1 MSAFSDAF
9 SNRLNN
15 TLGSTDDFVQN
26 EQNTYAP
33 PSDSSGSPGLLSSI
47 VHNIL
52 GGIEGDIGGGLNYL
66 GAFAKDQGSID
77 PDSSWNSLGDWLINN
92 GTYLNNNAD
101 AIQQDY
107 GTLNN
112 YQNETILERLTDPNY
127 LTDSRGLAADIS
139 NGLGSSIP
147 FMAASMAM
155 PELGI
160 GGALARGLG
169 GVAGRLGAKR
179 LGSALASDL
188 VQAGANDFAR
198 YALTSGPLEAAVN
211 AGSIYDD
218 LKNQGLSDAEIFN
231 NMNSMIGDELP
242 VDMLTSG
249 LYGAVLGGNTFSR
262 LGQGGW
268 KRAIAANLLNTP
280 ADMAGEYMQEMTQ
293 QQLQNKYSGNPY
305 GTFFN
310 PTEDEMQAGRAAAM
324 GALPMGL
331 FGSFRGARHSHAAYQ
346 NALAPQVD
354 PANPSAPVADTTD
367 PVVEAQLTGK
377 NDDVPT
383 VDGQDVTNMS
393 EDQFTNWFNSKVQAP
408 QLDTSGVDVPQVQ
421 MPKTGGSGKAGAGAN
436 VLAAAQDF
444 LGKQMAN
451 GTEGCVEAVTKIGA
465 RYNPFLASELN
476 NGVVNVDQLVS
487 DAGDAVIPFDPAN
500 VQAGD
505 VIVYGDS
512 NDPQQ
517 HVVLADGNGGY
528 VGNSSSQNQVVQ
540 GDNYNEMGGLTPT
553 KIIKTGNGVTASEA
567 SAENGDSAPA
577 ADLSNLPVGGI
588 ATAIAQNTGLPAN
601 LIWAQL
607 AHESDNGNSQLAQED
622 HNYGGVKGEDGN
634 YLHFDNDQQ
643 FIDYM
648 SGYYPKYKEDGIYD
662 AKNADEWAEALKHGG
677 YFTAGLEEYEGG
689 MKRHLSEAGLSD
701 GAMSGTPANES
712 GNSDNLGTDNGMIST
727 KQFGDLLDA
736 KLMDFA
742 GTNDDTVH
750 KIFDDM
756 SANTKDKAMVALFA
770 PYMTAD
776 ANGNMVFA
784 NTADNRTQLAGNDAF
799 RKVASLFI
807 QKHLSDY
814 APAFENGKISIEKAM
829 DALRPQNQQAA
840 QATQSQQAPQVR
852 ATVSP
857 QAVLAR
863 IQQGLSKPQQAAVL
877 QAANDAVR
885 TPQGMNERDEMAFM
899 NTLSKAIDQHDY
911 PTIAKVI
918 PQQTAQALS
927 MTTNQ
932 AAKPVEA
939 PQPKQA
945 ESKPAEAAQANVT
958 PLPQPKAQQAEG
970 VRMPTPQENQQAA
983 SQAQQ
988 TAPTINQAR
997 IDELNAMLAKDRQ
1010 AMGQQYVST
1019 LMQENAASN
1028 VNLLNGLRGGDA
1040 NAIEYAERNFGDI
1053 LNSTTPAESAAM
1065 ASRQNTAT
1073 STNDVASILR
1083 SIPNGEIMRAKT
1095 ADDGGSVPIQ
1105 IFQHATRDAL
1115 RKAGLTYNDENHHN
1129 HERVKTAPL
1138 YEEAMRRAEQE
1149 DNNESNSTQ
1158 SQQQTSENAEN
1169 QNQHAEPEQ
1178 GKTAESQ
1185 PASETREVSGR
1196 EKYTSRM
1203 NELRAMS
1210 EDERKALGKQHYEA
1224 LKASK
1229 THVSNDL
1236 IDDMAKGD
1244 PIAIEM
1250 VENMYGDKL
1259 KAKPEESTKQKDLVS
1274 LGNEYAD
1281 KLEKAK
1287 DTIDKYTAQKI
1298 GKIVNDYTIQQLRKG
1313 EPRTIEQVKGR
1324 YFDTLF
1330 PEEASKRE
1338 EARKQERARLL
1349 SDVNENGISDHD
1361 FFHGF
1366 FDNFNNNNRDDSLKI
1381 WYKEHLEQKVNY
1393 KGKEITAKEF
1403 IEESVKNGAKIES
1416 KKINPPHG
1424 WIEYSIGKHKL
1435 MPGEY
1440 AYFKYLKENNIFSG
1454 KQETKKEAKQP
1465 TQDISDTAKEALSG
1479 TSKEAQEVYRIVRD
1493 KLSKGNDATKRAADV
1508 SAIILARH
1516 ADVYAKAYSKATG
1529 TKYTA
1534 MDYLHDKIGLDLEGN
1549 PVGSNVLYE
1558 AMNRGVDVNQLVDVV
1573 DITDAVPKISKEI
1586 SNKELKKYIQ
1596 DLVRKGTN
1604 VFSADKLAGIE
1615 LKGRNTN
1622 HIVYSSFKAKSNRKY
1637 RIHAGALHSIE
1648 DLLSHSVLIE
1658 SIPNRKAKKE
1668 GKVRAYHRFYVPV
1681 RVGDKI
1687 ETIRLVAEERNGEIT
1702 VNPAQVDLY
1711 DVIVES
1717 KKGEPP
1723 VATARER
1730 AHINTGD
1737 SPSKI
1742 TISDMLAGVKDSD
1755 GKNYIQ
1761 PTWYGSR
1768 KHNQKVNGAALG
1780 STSVLANGK
1789 RIVSLMESADESTF
1803 LHEMGHV
1810 FMLDL
1815 QDLASIDESAAR
1827 DMAAVENW
1835 TQWKKGQAKE
1845 YKGTAWEKEF
1855 AEREK
1860 QIIKAEQDGDEA
1872 TASDLKDEWAQERF
1886 ARGLERY
1893 LESGKAPSSA
1903 LKAVFERFKQFLT
1916 KIYEAFK
1923 GNGGKP
1929 SDDVQ
1934 NVMARMMDSSV
1945 ENKIKVPK
1953 MGSPIIG
1960 RTGREVSVTTDS
1972 GKTLKVRYRLVPAG
1986 KVITSHDAKTMAVN
2000 KAYPQELQ
2008 PRDRQ
2013 RVSMQEQVTKM
2024 ANTLRPADLGAGRNL
2039 NQGAP
2044 IIRKDGVVLNG
2055 NGRAMAIQKHTG
2067 TDYKKYLVQHAKE
2080 FGFTPEMVRKL
2091 NKPMLVR
2098 EVVGDIN
2105 ADTMQDIISSTAGG
2119 SRMGASEQ
2127 AKTDAKKI
2135 KSADLERYVENE
2147 TGDLTT
2153 ASNRDFVAGILYRI
2167 TGENERNAYTDSKAN
2182 VNADVIQRVKRALFS
2197 LAYGDDDLISK
2208 MAESTDDNIRNVS
2221 NGLMNAAPVMAKANL
2236 DMKNGDA
2243 HKYDAAKT
2251 ISDAVKRLDALRQEG
2266 KPVKDYL
2273 NEQSMFSEYQDTDEM
2288 RDVLKFFDENK
2299 RSGKKIGTFLR
2310 EIANLI
2316 ERQGNPKQVTLGD
2329 VKLLTLGQIITKAE
2343 DYVKTGDAG
2352 ESLFTAPKAEAKPAE
2367 EKPKKAKKATKKEA
2381 PKAEPAEDDSIFG
2394 SVDDADKAMLDA
2406 LGLKEEDLTDD
2417 VLTAPAGIENTAAER
2432 ERLEK
2437 ALREEL
2443 EKDSSKTFNQTPAE
2457 AEPQAKPK
2465 FNPKIYT
2472 LGLKLAMTYV
2482 KDGIN
2487 TAPKL
2492 VAKLNAT
2499 FGEEKIGP
2507 WAPALAETVRTW
2519 PKGVPFDENKVKAI
2533 SQAVGARY
2541 ERGITSLDGMQND
2554 MKKLL
2559 RGQHET
2565 FAPMIEAS
2573 YNGIKKFF
2581 DYQKGESD
2589 HVNDSTGKLAERA
2602 GRGSDSDAVGPDD
2615 AGRESS
2621 AGSKRERVQETE
2633 SEVRPFGSV
2642 RVRDGS
2648 TASRGTSGDSGV
2660 QADKS
2665 SNRSSSAGS
2674 PHLSGSVR
2682 DSYDGG
2688 MGTDDGRQADAVKS
2702 PERGRNNEGTSRT
2715 QKQEV
2720 TKKSSKAKGR
2730 AGNIESIRKD
2740 LPMLKPE
2747 QQDDVQFIETR
2758 LSVNN
2763 KPGVML
2769 TNGTGTGKTYSGL
2782 GYIKRLWDD
2791 GKKNILI
2798 VAPSEEIITQWIDS
2812 AKKSF
2817 NLDVHQLESTEDKGP
2832 DNHICITTYAN
2843 MQSNKELV
2851 NRNWDAVISDESH
2864 NLMNNKKGDETGYI
2878 KMLRAITLNPRGA
2891 IERLRLLHRT
2901 KEIRALEKKIAA
2913 NNREMNAIE
2922 KGYEKSEKLSKA
2934 DAAKMDKLKENNKA
2948 YDMEI
2953 GEIYRKIM
2961 PNSQQMAED
2970 LMKAYPPEKRPKVLF
2985 LSATPFAYDHDI
2997 DYAEG
3002 YLFNY
3007 DKDDGGRGYN
3017 QGSPR
3022 DKFMIQHFGY
3032 RMRYNK
3038 LTRPEAGVDSRV
3050 MEVQFHDNL
3059 VNSGAMY
3066 GRQLDVDKD
3075 YDRGFILVD
3084 GGIGH
3089 KIDEGFDYLRK
3100 NYKFYDKLESAL
3112 RKQFDKRTQKYLLES
3127 IKAQQVIPLVNEYVK
3142 EGKKVVLFHQA
3153 MKEKE
3158 NVHPFQL
3165 KPNTANADDREVWE
3179 QWKRFKAAR
3188 PDLVELSLNDI
3199 PAPMQ
3204 TLREAFGDNAVYID
3218 GSKEAKKERNQ
3229 SAARF
3234 NDDNSGVNVI
3244 ICQQD
3249 AANAGV
3255 SLHDTTGKHPRVLIN
3270 ISMPERPSYAM
3281 QIEGRIYRV
3290 GNASNAV
3297 FRYLSTGTNIE
3308 KNMFAS
3314 TIGGRAE
3321 SVENLAMGD
3330 AARGLHDSF
3339 RDLYQ
3344 ETMDGSWKRRLP
3356 GNPEEGTGGK
3366 EMDKAATSALSEYD
3380 RAKSFYYGQQKK
3392 TSRSKSQEGRD
3403 YFATPEP
3410 IGYKMVEWLGLKAGN
3425 KALEPSAGH
3434 GAISRWFSP
3443 NTENTIVEQSDEL
3456 APIAQMNTQNAKLVN
3471 GSFENFNIVN
3481 KFDGIAMNPPYG
3493 VGGKTAMEHL
3503 RKAISHLRDHG
3514 RVIAILPEGPAADKH
3529 YNKMMEDVGGNVVE
3543 VAQIHLPQVTFNRAG
3558 TGVATKIVVLDY
3570 FASKREAKT
3579 AREDYYTASED
3590 IDLRNIDDI
3599 NELFDRME
3607 NMEVPQRP
3615 MSAAAIYQAAKSD
3628 ASVDE
3633 QTQVDAATA
3642 EGTPVSSP
3650 NFESDTYEHT
3660 KTHETLYRARP
3671 NGYLGNDYKAVKS
3684 LAKRHNGYYSNF
3696 ANKSFLFHTEED
3708 RNEFVQ
3714 EADAI
3719 LGNGKFSAKGKVLD
3733 MLKHV
3738 EYTADEDL
3746 TDREKGIQDFGKQM
3760 GMKVVFFDGPSN
3772 LNGFHNNGVT
3782 FLNRNAANSAPWTFW
3797 HESFHWMR
3805 NNNPQLYRQMVQYIS
3820 GKQAFSLE
3828 QLSAYREAIGRPEL
3842 SNAATIEEMMA
3853 DAMPE
3858 VRKRVSFFR
3867 DMGKENKGLLQRF
3880 MGWIRDT
3887 MAAFH
3892 NAMSKPK
3899 AGLTSTQKNAMRD
3912 ALANLAADLRDS
3924 DGKHI
3929 FRVRGKEREIVAAD
3943 GKELSYEQTPDA
3955 PYNDVKFSANA
3966 KDDDREQEPAGS
3978 PSRIQRALI
3987 RLGFAGEKNSNIE
4000 IMQKSNKG
4008 ELNLKDMSVKSVRQ
4022 VARKNAAV
4030 QYMYR
4035 LGRKALM
4042 EQEHL
4047 RNMYAQEMRKFNSYV
4062 KKSSNLKEAAQLL
4075 WESDAAGHA
4084 YTADELDKMGVSL
4097 EAGRA
4102 YMLARKLLADAY
4114 KRVNDARMQVM
4125 VRNKVI
4131 GRNDLQDF
4139 IRSNFLKQEDIIKT
4153 ERFGNGKIRVTYRGA
4168 KVYSKNDAI
4177 VDNDEYHK
4185 LSADSNVYIKS
4196 AVRNA
4201 DGTYTIDYTER
4212 IKPIA
4217 NREGYMPHFF
4227 HNFMVYEK
4235 GKNDDG
4241 TECLVT
4247 IGSANSLKKAIKIAQ
4262 KASDAKPEGKFVIRP
4277 QSMQFDEDYNNVVV
4291 GDRDYLKMAR
4301 QIVGHTEMSWQEAN
4315 DFLRNTEQVRR
4326 TNRHRFFG
4334 NAQHRTGAAGFEKDV
4349 QWALTHYLNASARY
4363 VAMEHFKPDAISFYE
4378 RFFGAFKDE
4387 PKNSTAKYIKEFISD
4402 MNGTPRLLEK
4412 MANEAVSRIPII
4424 GDNLNDTFEGRPA
4437 LAVSGSISS
4446 FNAITKLGLG
4456 NFASAAINFMQF
4468 VNIGTKLNSYEYA
4481 MKGLKKALKPS
4492 AQDKAILEASGVMD
4506 EQNMSDEAGGYS
4518 QTRDYGRARKGL
4530 HAVKYVLNKSMVPFQ
4545 KADTLMRQAA
4555 ILGGYYQGVEKMG
4568 MKAADGEKLSR
4579 AALDYAEDVNLDA
4592 NFDYSVAAA
4601 PRVMRMGSVFT
4612 QQLFQFQK
4620 YPIMQF
4626 EFFWNEVVHAKNNKQ
4641 RARFLVPY
4649 CLLAG
4654 AVGAVPF
4661 GALMNLVLSSIIG
4674 TVGGDGDDYD
4684 LAEEIKA
4691 DMMRWAGKDPVR
4703 RRIVNT
4709 FLYGMMSNIGIN
4721 ISERVGMSNAFSGE
4735 YYGNKPQS
4743 AVGAIAQAFGG
4754 PLVSTIQNLAQQ
4766 CQNHNPIEAIKA
4778 VSPAIGN
4785 ILQAFAGETRTTH
4798 HRVGTVY
4805 NDMWSRV
4812 MHGLGFRSTDETN
4825 DSFVN
4830 NYLYKSSQRAKED
4843 KKDAMDAYIRNP
4855 SDENKKRMTEM
4866 GVTDKTFQ
4874 SYKDSMNKSSK
4885 QRSQD
4890 QKQSKSK
4897 KETAAQK
4904 ESDRLKDFTH

>member
-1 MSAFSDAF
+1 MSKAYDYFREISA
-9 SNRLNN
+9 NN
-15 TLGSTDDFVQN
+15 NDMIMPNDTDITDDSGRIHDATGISEGLGGFLANLLMPGFSTALYRPSVQN
-26 EQNTYAP
+26 FV
-33 PSDSSGSPGLLSSI
+33 GGL
-47 VHNIL
+47 
-52 GGIEGDIGGGLNYL
+52 EGDAGGAANYL
-66 GAFAKDQGSID
+66 GAFAKSQGEID
-77 PDSSWNSLGDWLINN
+77 PDTGWNSLGDWLINN
-92 GTYLNNNAD
+92 GTYWNDRAD
-101 AIQQDY
+101 DVQQQF
-107 GTLNN
+107 GTLNR
-112 YQNETILERLTDPNY
+112 YQNEGILQRLTDTDY
-127 LTDSRGLAADIS
+127 LTDSRGLMADVF
-139 NGLGSSIP
+139 NGAGSSVP
-147 FMAASMAM
+147 FIVTGALT
-155 PELGI
+155 PEIGI
-160 GGALARGLG
+160 GGALARGAG
-169 GVAGRLGAKR
+169 GLLERMGMSTAGRAV
-179 LGSALASDL
+179 ASDL
-188 VQAGANDFAR
+188 VQSGANDFAR
-198 YALTSGPLEAAVN
+198 YALTGGPLEAAIN
-211 AGSIYDD
+211 AGGIYDD
-218 LKNQGLSDAEIFN
+218 LKNQGLSDSEIFGK
-231 NMNSMIGDELP
+231 MNSMIGEELP

-268 KRAIAANLLNTP
+268 KRAIAANALNTP
-280 ADMAGEYMQEMTQ
+280 ADMLGEYMQEMTQ
-293 QQLQNKYSGNPY
+293 QQLQNKYSGKPY
-305 GTFFN
+305 GTFWN

-324 GALPMGL
+324 GALPMGM

-756 SANTKDKAMVALFA
+756 SANTKDKAMAALFA

-784 NTADNRTQLAGNDAF
+784 NTAENRTQLAGNDAF
-799 RKVASLFI
+799 RKVASMFI

-814 APAFENGKISIEKAM
+814 APAFENDKISIEKAM
-829 DALRPQNQQAA
+829 DALRPQNQQA
-840 QATQSQQAPQVR
+840 TQSVQTVQAPQVH

-857 QAVLAR
+857 QAVLTR

-911 PTIAKVI
+911 PTIAKMI
-918 PQQTAQALS
+918 PQETAQALS
-927 MTTNQ
+927 MTADST
-932 AAKPVEA
+932 AKEDSAPETQMNTAQPV
-939 PQPKQA
+939 
-945 ESKPAEAAQANVT
+945 
-958 PLPQPKAQQAEG
+958 PKAQQG
-970 VRMPTPQENQQAA
+970 VPDTKVQSIKEAVQANMPVNQNTSAQQVQGTQPVSDAQENQQANVSPLPQPQEQQA
-983 SQAQQ
+983 QGVRVSTPQESQQAAPQAQQ
-988 TAPTINQAR
+988 TAPTMNQAR
-997 IDELNAMLAKDRQ
+997 ISELNAMPKEDRQ
-1010 AMGQQYVST
+1010 NIGQQYVST
-1019 LMQENAASN
+1019 LMQKKATSNA
-1028 VNLLNGLRGGDA
+1028 NLMNGLRNGDA
-1040 NAIEYAERNFGDI
+1040 NAIEYAERNFGDM

-1065 ASRQNTAT
+1065 ASRQNTAAN
-1073 STNDVASILR
+1073 TNDVASILR
-1083 SIPNGEIMRAKT
+1083 FIPNAEIARAKT
-1095 ADDGGSVPIQ
+1095 ADYGGSVPIQ
-1105 IFQHATRDAL
+1105 IFQHSTRDAL

-1196 EKYTSRM
+1196 DKYTSRM
-1203 NELRAMS
+1203 NELRVMS

-1287 DTIDKYTAQKI
+1287 DTIDKYTAQRI
-1298 GKIVNDYTIQQLRKG
+1298 GKIVSDYTIQQLRKG

-1366 FDNFNNNNRDDSLKI
+1366 FDNFNNNNRDDNLKI

-1604 VFSADKLAGIE
+1604 VFSADKLSGIE

-1637 RIHAGALHSIE
+1637 RIHAGVLHSIE

-1755 GKNYIQ
+1755 GQNYIQ
-1761 PTWYGSR
+1761 PAWHGSR
-1768 KHNQKVNGAALG
+1768 KHNQEMNGAALG
-1780 STSVLANGK
+1780 STSVLTNGK

-1827 DMAAVENW
+1827 DMAAVDDW
-1835 TQWKKGQAKE
+1835 TQWKKGQANE

-1860 QIIKAEQDGDEA
+1860 QILKAEKDGDEA

-1923 GNGGKP
+1923 GDGGKP
-1929 SDDVQ
+1929 SDEVQ
-1934 NVMARMMDSSV
+1934 NVMARMMDSDV
-1945 ENKIKVPK
+1945 ENTIKVPAI
-1953 MGSPIIG
+1953 GEPIHGIN
-1960 RTGREVSVTTDS
+1960 
-1972 GKTLKVRYRLVPAG
+1972 GK
-1986 KVITSHDAKTMAVN
+1986 
-2000 KAYPQELQ
+2000 
-2008 PRDRQ
+2008 
-2013 RVSMQEQVTKM
+2013 
-2024 ANTLRPADLGAGRNL
+2024 
-2039 NQGAP
+2039 
-2044 IIRKDGVVLNG
+2044 
-2055 NGRAMAIQKHTG
+2055 
-2067 TDYKKYLVQHAKE
+2067 
-2080 FGFTPEMVRKL
+2080 
-2091 NKPMLVR
+2091 
-2098 EVVGDIN
+2098 
-2105 ADTMQDIISSTAGG
+2105 
-2119 SRMGASEQ
+2119 
-2127 AKTDAKKI
+2127 
-2135 KSADLERYVENE
+2135 E
-2147 TGDLTT
+2147 T
-2153 ASNRDFVAGILYRI
+2153 N
-2167 TGENERNAYTDSKAN
+2167 
-2182 VNADVIQRVKRALFS
+2182 
-2197 LAYGDDDLISK
+2197 
-2208 MAESTDDNIRNVS
+2208 
-2221 NGLMNAAPVMAKANL
+2221 
-2236 DMKNGDA
+2236 
-2243 HKYDAAKT
+2243 
-2251 ISDAVKRLDALRQEG
+2251 
-2266 KPVKDYL
+2266 
-2273 NEQSMFSEYQDTDEM
+2273 
-2288 RDVLKFFDENK
+2288 
-2299 RSGKKIGTFLR
+2299 
-2310 EIANLI
+2310 
-2316 ERQGNPKQVTLGD
+2316 
-2329 VKLLTLGQIITKAE
+2329 
-2343 DYVKTGDAG
+2343 
-2352 ESLFTAPKAEAKPAE
+2352 
-2367 EKPKKAKKATKKEA
+2367 
-2381 PKAEPAEDDSIFG
+2381 DSIFG
-2394 SVDDADKAMLDA
+2394 SVEDADKEMLDA
-2406 LGLKEEDLTDD
+2406 LGLSEDDLTDD
-2417 VLTAPAGIENTAAER
+2417 VLTAPDGIKNTAEER

-2437 ALREEL
+2437 EL
-2443 EKDSSKTFNQTPAE
+2443 SAE
-2457 AEPQAKPK
+2457 LNKMSAMPM

-2487 TAPKL
+2487 TVKKL

-2499 FGEEKIGP
+2499 FGDKIGP

-2519 PKGVPFDENKVKAI
+2519 PKGVPFDEKKVMAI
-2533 SQAVGARY
+2533 SKAVGARY
-2541 ERGITSLDGMQND
+2541 ENGITSLDGMQAD

-2559 RGQHET
+2559 KGQHDS

-2573 YNGIKKFF
+2573 YNGIRKFF
-2581 DYQKGESD
+2581 EAQKGEND
-2589 HVNDSTGKLAERA
+2589 HADDSTSGLAERA

-2791 GKKNILI
+2791 GKKNVLI

-2817 NLDVHQLESTEDKGP
+2817 GLDVYQLESTEDKGP
-2832 DNHICITTYAN
+2832 DDHICITTYAN

-2851 NRNWDAVISDESH
+2851 NRTWDAVISDESH
-2864 NLMNNKKGDETGYI
+2864 NLMNNKKGEETGYI
-2878 KMLRAITLNPRGA
+2878 KMLRALTVNPRGA

-2922 KGYEKSEKLSKA
+2922 KGYEKGEKLSKA

-3007 DKDDGGRGYN
+3007 GKDDGGRGYN
-3017 QGSPR
+3017 HGSPR
-3022 DKFMIQHFGY
+3022 DNFMIKNFGY
-3032 RMRYNK
+3032 RMRTGK

-3059 VNSGAMY
+3059 VKSGAMF

-3089 KIDEGFDYLRK
+3089 KIDEGFDYLRD
-3100 NYKFYDKLESAL
+3100 NYKFYKLEPAL

-3142 EGKKVVLFHQA
+3142 EGKKVVLFHQS

-3165 KPNTANADDREVWE
+3165 RPSTANSDDRELWE
-3179 QWKRFKAAR
+3179 QWKRFKSAR

-3529 YNKMMEDVGGNVVE
+3529 YNKMTEDVGGNVVE

-3772 LNGFHNNGVT
+3772 LNGYHNNGVT
-3782 FLNRNAANSAPWTFW
+3782 FLNRNAAKSAPWTFW

-3820 GKQAFSLE
+3820 GKQAFSPE

-3842 SNAATIEEMMA
+3842 SDAATIEEMMA

-3880 MGWIRDT
+3880 VGWIRDT

-3929 FRVRGKEREIVAAD
+3929 FRVHGKEREIVAAD

-4008 ELNLKDMSVKSVRQ
+4008 KLNLKDMSVKSVRQ

-4177 VDNDEYHK
+4177 VGNDEYHK

-4241 TECLVT
+4241 TERLVT